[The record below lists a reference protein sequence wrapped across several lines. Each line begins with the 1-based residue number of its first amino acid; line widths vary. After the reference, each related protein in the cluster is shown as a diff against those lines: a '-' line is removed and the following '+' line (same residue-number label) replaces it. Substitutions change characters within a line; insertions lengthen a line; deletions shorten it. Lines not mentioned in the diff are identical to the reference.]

1 MISNFP
7 IPSMSSIEKIMCTSL
22 LIYSEFYL
30 MVFIPNVFL
39 ETLSYVFIDVFIDIS
54 DVDDNADDRRRNK
67 YYKH

>member
-7 IPSMSSIEKIMCTSL
+7 IHSMSSIEKIMCTSL